1 MSIVNKNVKQIIFMI
16 VNKYILASFFLV
28 EKYILASI
36 LYENL
41 KKNIIILC
49 KIHFLI

>member
-41 KKNIIILC
+41 KK
-49 KIHFLI
+49 KYYYFM

>member
-41 KKNIIILC
+41 KKKILLFYA
-49 KIHFLI
+49 KFIF